1 MSELERIALALLLA
15 LFYGAFCWYCF
26 SRHRVT
32 AGGAVTQADVV
43 VAYASQSGRAHALAA
58 KACEAFA
65 GRASLCGLNQ
75 LTPNEL
81 QKSKTLLIVAST
93 YGEGEAPDNGALFEK
108 KFIRQAP
115 ELSLTD
121 TPFAVVALGDS
132 YYAGFCAFGRRVYS
146 ALQRCD
152 ARALADCIELDAS
165 KPEQEHEALTQLQ
178 ALIKTLGGHFDIDTA
193 EDSVVPDRYR
203 ATLHR
208 RQRLNGASP
217 SAPLY
222 SLALNTTDA
231 VNYSAG
237 DIAEVYPL
245 HDAALCK
252 QRLAVLGLTADA
264 TLELNGQAIP
274 AWRWLASRQWPLPEK
289 PAAIPAGQWLKTL
302 PEEAPR
308 QYTIANAYTP
318 NTLQLV
324 VRQQRNSAG
333 ELGLASGWLTE
344 RAELGGELELAI
356 RDNQE
361 FHTPPADQPLIL
373 IGNGSGIAGLRAH
386 WQHRDDTGGEAC
398 WVLYGERDPG
408 ADRPFADE
416 LARLQAKGVIHELD
430 CVYSRAGEHSEYVQ
444 QRLLRRGDL
453 LKNWLGR
460 NACIYV
466 CGSRVGMGQGVHDAL
481 LELLGEPA
489 LDELQAAGR
498 YRRDVY

>member
-1 MSELERIALALLLA
+1 MSEFERIALALLLA

-26 SRHRVT
+26 SRRRITARVT
-32 AGGAVTQADVV
+32 LSQADVV
-43 VAYASQSGRAHALAA
+43 VAYASQSGRAHALAE

-65 GRASLCGLNQ
+65 GRASLCALNQ
-75 LTPNEL
+75 LTPSAL
-81 QKSKTLLIVAST
+81 QQSKTLLIVAST

-108 KFIRQAP
+108 RLIRQTP
-115 ELSLTD
+115 DLSLND
-121 TPFAVVALGDS
+121 SQFAVVALGDS
-132 YYAGFCAFGRRVYS
+132 YYSGFCAFGRRVYS
-146 ALQRCD
+146 ALQQSE

-165 KPEQEHEALTQLQ
+165 KPEQELEALTQLK
-178 ALIKTLGGHFDIDTA
+178 ALIKTLGGRFDIDTA
-193 EDSVVPDRYR
+193 EASVVPDRYW
-203 ATLHR
+203 ATLQR
-208 RQRLNGASP
+208 RQKLNDGSP
-217 SAPLY
+217 GAPLY
-222 SLALNTTDA
+222 SLTINTSDT

-245 HDAALCK
+245 HDTALCK
-252 QRLAVLGLTADA
+252 QQLVALGLTEDA
-264 TLELNGQAIP
+264 TLELDGQAVS

-289 PAAIPAGQWLKTL
+289 PASLSAEQWLKHL

-318 NTLQLV
+318 NRLQLV
-324 VRQQRNSAG
+324 VRQLRNTNG
-333 ELGLASGWLTE
+333 ELGVASGWLTE
-344 RAELGGELELAI
+344 RADVGDKLELAI

-361 FHTPPADQPLIL
+361 FHTPPAEQPLVL

-386 WQHRDDTGGEAC
+386 WQQRDNTGGEAC
-398 WVLYGERDPG
+398 WVLYGERD
-408 ADRPFADE
+408 ADTDRPFADE
-416 LARLQAKGVIHELD
+416 LAQLQTKGVIQELD
-430 CVYSRAGEHSEYVQ
+430 CVYSRSGEYSEYVQ

-453 LKNWLGR
+453 LKSWLER

-466 CGSRVGMGQGVHDAL
+466 CGSRVGMGQGVHEAL